1 MLSFNTTQ
9 QHNTSQLDK
18 TLSQKDEPQFF
29 AVITALPSNLPTG
42 PELAIKFEERGVRKV
57 TTKEV
62 SEKLPPQGK
71 FSADWSKT
79 CRQVGSDSSHHSFS
93 RLVQYLPS
101 SRVGFRRTDGPKYF
115 SSHLMAVLSF
125 SRLVQNSPSSRVGF
139 PSPQFQPTGPI
150 PAVKSGR
157 IPVTTVSADW
167 SNTCRQVGSD
177 SRHHSF
183 SRLVQY
189 LPSSRVGFRRTDGRT
204 DGRTKIFFQSPDGSS
219 QFQPTGPK
227 LAFKSGRIPTDGR
240 TDGPTFFVQSP
251 HGSSQ
256 FQPTSPKLAFKSG
269 RIPVHTVQA
278 DWSKTCRQVGSDS
291 DGLEGIACCCTDLA
305 QGLLG
310 GVSCL
315 LLSRLALEGVL

>member
-1 MLSFNTTQ
+1 
-9 QHNTSQLDK
+9 
-18 TLSQKDEPQFF
+18 
-29 AVITALPSNLPTG
+29 
-42 PELAIKFEERGVRKV
+42 
-57 TTKEV
+57 
-62 SEKLPPQGK
+62 
-71 FSADWSKT
+71 
-79 CRQVGSDSSHHSFS
+79 
-93 RLVQYLPS
+93 
-101 SRVGFRRTDGPKYF
+101 
-115 SSHLMAVLSF
+115 MAVLSF

-189 LPSSRVGFRRTDGRT
+189 LPSSRVGFPSPQFSADWSNTCRQVGSDSRHHSFSRLVQYLPSSRVGFRRTDGPKYFSSHLMA
-204 DGRTKIFFQSPDGSS
+204 GS

-251 HGSSQ
+251 DGSSQ
-256 FQPTSPKLAFKSG
+256 FQPTGPKLAFKSG
-269 RIPVHTVQA
+269 RIPT
-278 DWSKTCRQVGSDS
+278 
-291 DGLEGIACCCTDLA
+291 DGRTDQHFLSGHLMA
-305 QGLLG
+305 VL
-310 GVSCL
+310 SF
-315 LLSRLALEGVL
+315 SRLVQNSPSSRVGFRRTDGRTDQHFWSSHLMAVLSFSRLVQNSPSSRVGFQSTQFKPTGPKPAVKSGRIPMVWKE

>member
-1 MLSFNTTQ
+1 MRWGQPCLAECF
-9 QHNTSQLDK
+9 QLRANFTFDG
-18 TLSQKDEPQFF
+18 
-29 AVITALPSNLPTG
+29 AG
-42 PELAIKFEERGVRKV
+42 P
-57 TTKEV
+57 
-62 SEKLPPQGK
+62 
-71 FSADWSKT
+71 
-79 CRQVGSDSSHHSFS
+79 
-93 RLVQYLPS
+93 
-101 SRVGFRRTDGPKYF
+101 
-115 SSHLMAVLSF
+115 
-125 SRLVQNSPSSRVGF
+125 
-139 PSPQFQPTGPI
+139 
-150 PAVKSGR
+150 SGR

-189 LPSSRVGFRRTDGRT
+189 LPSSRVGFRRTDGPKYFSCHLMAVLSFSRLVQNSPSSRV
-204 DGRTKIFFQSPDGSS
+204 GFQSP
-219 QFQPTGPK
+219 QFQPTGPIY
-227 LAFKSGRIPTDGR
+227 LPSSRVGFRR